1 MENKRLP
8 LGDDH
13 RDVHTV
19 GPLFHRAE
27 ETGAGYSISI
37 RPLDFVTGLNPPGR
51 VILLVTIA
59 PLSGNGGWMQENDL
73 EMLISE
79 LSRGCGVPST
89 FVETNCFWCSC
100 DRVVREKLELL
111 KEKGLK
117 GVLVPFEYTERAVR
131 IAQELFG

>member
-1 MENKRLP
+1 M
-8 LGDDH
+8 
-13 RDVHTV
+13 
-19 GPLFHRAE
+19 
-27 ETGAGYSISI
+27 
-37 RPLDFVTGLNPPGR
+37 
-51 VILLVTIA
+51 
-59 PLSGNGGWMQENDL
+59 

-117 GVLVPFEYTERAVR
+117 GGLVYENPFYLEFVPFEYTERAVR
-131 IAQELFG
+131 VAQELFVNGASRCSSATGTAMFRSATYASTSGGTSFRRASSLS